1 MDEFD
6 TMAEFLN
13 ILQANYLEEW
23 QSARIQELV
32 VVSKRNVS
40 LPKVPENVARYQSSL
55 DNELYKAIRAL
66 KDAQAWRAE
75 RRLNVA
81 TTVSGTKDD

>member
-32 VVSKRNVS
+32 VVYKRNVS